1 MQELKETHITSFRF
15 QPPSQLWPYL
25 SPLMDV
31 IPNRGTTKVHMEVSI
46 AASNTHQTVP
56 DPKKAVALVHWWEKE
71 DFSHHNATLSPCVLH
86 SLYFPP
92 NKLQSVRGMQSQAII
107 LSEDTF
113 FCLYVIMGYGTLTY
127 TLPFGTKVYSL
138 NNSPFW
144 SLGTQ
149 SKVPKGGTISC
160 YHFGL
165 PQHTEENAG

>member
-1 MQELKETHITSFRF
+1 MHELKETHITSFRF

-56 DPKKAVALVHWWEKE
+56 DPKKAVALVHWQEKE

-92 NKLQSVRGMQSQAII
+92 NKLPVGERNAISSYHI
-107 LSEDTF
+107 IRRY
-113 FCLYVIMGYGTLTY
+113 FCFYVIMGYGTLTY

-138 NNSPFW
+138 NDSPFW

-160 YHFGL
+160 YHFGV